1 MTTIDFVILGVLM
14 ISFFVGIWRGL
25 VKEGISILAWVSSF
39 FISITFV
46 SELSEILS
54 ESIGSQLISFPLSF
68 FFLFVGTM
76 MFFSLISFLMNEV
89 VRVSGLKGIDKLLGA
104 LFGLAKG
111 TIIVAV
117 VCVVSRF
124 FAPQTYALWYET
136 SILVPQFVRIF
147 DFVWNIFWDTP
158 PSVY

>member
-1 MTTIDFVILGVLM
+1 MFLAKA
-14 ISFFVGIWRGL
+14 GL
-25 VKEGISILAWVSSF
+25 N
-39 FISITFV
+39 
-46 SELSEILS
+46 
-54 ESIGSQLISFPLSF
+54 PLSF

-76 MFFSLISFLMNEV
+76 VFFSLISFLMSEV
-89 VRVSGLKGIDKLLGA
+89 LRVSGLKSFDKLLGA

-111 TIIVAV
+111 TTIVAV

-124 FAPQTYALWYET
+124 LAPQTYALWYET

>member
-1 MTTIDFVILGVLM
+1 MILGVLM

-54 ESIGSQLISFPLSF
+54 EPIGSQLISFPLSF

-76 MFFSLISFLMNEV
+76 VFFSLISFLMSEV
-89 VRVSGLKGIDKLLGA
+89 LRVSGLKSFDKLLGA

-111 TIIVAV
+111 TTIVAV

-124 FAPQTYALWYET
+124 LAPQTYALWYET